1 MRLLLG
7 GIPLGC
13 DNIGDEAILECVVAM
28 LRRLM
33 PGVELTVCT
42 RDQSTARRLGI
53 AAAPLYVF
61 DRSLPEEDFTRLAA
75 QHDAYL
81 WCGATGLS
89 DYPATALRLLR
100 LARQAGRPTLV
111 WGVGMDS
118 TLNPAFFRLRGKRR
132 LVLQALSWLT
142 LRQCDCVG
150 YAERRLASAMRQ
162 RIRQELEHG
171 RLVVVRDEET
181 RQELERCGFQCA
193 VAAADTASRLP
204 TDGHAVP
211 PRQPQERRI
220 GFCVSA
226 QRAIGDLDGI
236 RDLWRRLLASP
247 DTRILCIPM
256 NPVTDSRLMG
266 AIRDELPEE
275 LRARVLMLD
284 TDLPAQVQG
293 AAASCD
299 AIVSSRLHL
308 LILAGNV
315 RTPII
320 GVERGSKIRN
330 YLRLFG
336 LTPVCTVDDFDGAA
350 IEAELMRLLSEAGA
364 AAFRQQATL
373 AHEDI
378 LRRLAEAEARLQK
391 TLQDIDKN

>member
-61 DRSLPEEDFTRLAA
+61 DRSLPEEDFIRLAA

-142 LRQCDCVG
+142 LR
-150 YAERRLASAMRQ
+150 
-162 RIRQELEHG
+162 
-171 RLVVVRDEET
+171 
-181 RQELERCGFQCA
+181 
-193 VAAADTASRLP
+193 
-204 TDGHAVP
+204 
-211 PRQPQERRI
+211 
-220 GFCVSA
+220 
-226 QRAIGDLDGI
+226 
-236 RDLWRRLLASP
+236 
-247 DTRILCIPM
+247 
-256 NPVTDSRLMG
+256 
-266 AIRDELPEE
+266 
-275 LRARVLMLD
+275 
-284 TDLPAQVQG
+284 
-293 AAASCD
+293 
-299 AIVSSRLHL
+299 
-308 LILAGNV
+308 
-315 RTPII
+315 
-320 GVERGSKIRN
+320 
-330 YLRLFG
+330 
-336 LTPVCTVDDFDGAA
+336 
-350 IEAELMRLLSEAGA
+350 
-364 AAFRQQATL
+364 
-373 AHEDI
+373 
-378 LRRLAEAEARLQK
+378 
-391 TLQDIDKN
+391 